1 MRSTVEWGDLE
12 DTLERAA
19 VAFGPAALMSLMKA
33 GMHPLVQEM
42 AWDTVDEQ
50 VDPGNNRWVPLK
62 ESTRRIRSRIPGI
75 SPDRPINYRTGRLQ
89 DYLLKAPASFV
100 GIQDG
105 YQMTFPG
112 DVRMDSSRLMYSYH
126 TAQAGS
132 SRWGTPPRPVVGIGE
147 TAIYQLGAITVAYLN
162 EVMGT
167 RWINAGIRSYWT

>member
-19 VAFGPAALMSLMKA
+19 VAFGPAALLSLMKT
-33 GMHPLVQEM
+33 GMLPQVQEM
-42 AWDTVDEQ
+42 AGETIDGQ
-50 VDPGNNRWVPLK
+50 LDPGGDRWVPLK
-62 ESTRRIRSRIPGI
+62 ESTRRIRSSIPGI
-75 SPDRPINYRTGRLQ
+75 SPDRPINYRRGRLQ
-89 DYLLKAPASFV
+89 DYLLDAPASFV

-132 SRWGTPPRPVVGIGE
+132 SRWRTPPRPVVGIGGL
-147 TAIYQLGAITVAYLN
+147 AIHQLGVITVAYLN